1 MIEVFKSNIIK
12 KKQAK
17 EFKKECLN
25 KYPNYQITFDLE
37 DCDKIVRVEA
47 KSLNIKGIMD
57 IAHNS
62 NIGLQILE

>member
-12 KKQAK
+12 KKQAN
-17 EFKKECLN
+17 EFKKKCLN

-47 KSLNIKGIMD
+47 ISLNVKDIMD
-57 IAHNS
+57 IAHNA
-62 NIGLQILE
+62 NILLQILE

>member
-17 EFKKECLN
+17 EFKKNCLN
-25 KYPNYQITFDLE
+25 KYPNYLITFDLE

-47 KSLNIKGIMD
+47 KILNVKDIMN
-57 IAHNS
+57 IAHDS
-62 NIGLQILE
+62 NILLQILE